1 VIGMKKHSSAINKK
15 ASKRRE
21 LQTYTTSA
29 PLKFDIKKIE
39 KFDRADIEFHG
50 VDHSGVSYE
59 GRVFLNNPR
68 ANAKTPKTLE
78 YGYVGS
84 YHIFGHG
91 GCFGDIGHCDVVKQN
106 RHYDFRPEHPLTA
119 GFKRFIITDQLRE
132 LCKKYSEFTVTVV
145 PIVNTDRKMKSMDLT
160 NIIKFGKIAIVTYES

>member
-1 VIGMKKHSSAINKK
+1 MGMKKLQSDINKK
-15 ASKRRE
+15 GRKSSKE
-21 LQTYTTSA
+21 LQTYTTSV
-29 PLKFDIKKIE
+29 PINFDIKKIE

-50 VDHSGVSYE
+50 VDHAGVSYE

-68 ANAKTPKTLE
+68 ANANTPKALQ

-106 RHYDFRPEHPLTA
+106 RRYDFRSEHPLTA
-119 GFKRFIITDQLRE
+119 GYKRLRITDQLRE

-145 PIVNTDRKMKSMDLT
+145 PIVNTDRKMKAMDLT
-160 NIIKFGKIAIVTYES
+160 NILKFGKIAIVTYES